1 VGTVTSLRR
10 VGGYAGAG
18 LAGLACLT
26 WILVTLNVIVLGTV
40 GSLVVSAVC
49 AAGFGAESAG
59 RLKAVARLCKQGRIT
74 DATIVSLDERFVS
87 IQGGFNGWMT
97 MVKVSF
103 TDATGH
109 LINAGY
115 TDYARAKG
123 KREGQ
128 MVQIAYDPSRP
139 VSIAPVGGDGDPRII
154 EAVFLAL
161 GSAVSAGIAVYF
173 AVRAF
178 G

>member
-1 VGTVTSLRR
+1 
-10 VGGYAGAG
+10 
-18 LAGLACLT
+18 
-26 WILVTLNVIVLGTV
+26 
-40 GSLVVSAVC
+40 
-49 AAGFGAESAG
+49 
-59 RLKAVARLCKQGRIT
+59 
-74 DATIVSLDERFVS
+74 
-87 IQGGFNGWMT
+87 M
-97 MVKVSF
+97 
-103 TDATGH
+103 
-109 LINAGY
+109 NAGY